1 VPEQLR
7 IVAIV
12 AILLAFPQITAA
24 GTAQARI
31 GLDAAAQWP
40 GYASLCDLESRI
52 RNVNVPRSAANDN
65 PGSTRQRQ
73 RSREPSGR
81 VERNPLPPLQ
91 VFDNLYF
98 LGTRSVSAWL
108 YGTDGGYILIDGLNS
123 DEEAKR
129 FILGG
134 MEMLGLDASDLKGI
148 LVTHGHGDHYGGA
161 DYIAEHLDID
171 IMMTQADWTL
181 AQSLGTHP
189 RFGPPP
195 ESAVVVEDGQTIE
208 FGDSALVIHVTPGHT
223 PGTISP
229 VFPVY
234 DNGTRHIAMLWGGTG
249 FNFGPNPEIFQQY
262 ADSAAR
268 MRVVSENAGVDV
280 FLSNHSRRDGTAEM
294 MEALAERKPG
304 EPHPFVLG
312 DEGYSLFT
320 VLEQCALAQ
329 AERFRLEGSD

>member
-1 VPEQLR
+1 MPDLLR
-7 IVAIV
+7 IVAII
-12 AILLAFPQITAA
+12 AIVLAFPNITAATA
-24 GTAQARI
+24 GTAQARL
-31 GLDAAAQWP
+31 GLDAADRWP
-40 GYASLCDLESRI
+40 GYASLCELEIRI
-52 RNVNVPRSAANDN
+52 RNVNVPRSGVNDDRR
-65 PGSTRQRQ
+65 STRQR
-73 RSREPSGR
+73 SGGPSSR
-81 VERNPLPPLQ
+81 VERRPLPPLQ

-108 YGTDGGYILIDGLNS
+108 YGNDDGYILIDGLNT
-123 DEEAKR
+123 DEEAQR

-134 MEMLGLDASDLKGI
+134 METLGLDAADLKGV

-161 DYIAEHLDID
+161 DYIAEQLDID

-195 ESAVVVEDGQTIE
+195 ESGVVVEDGQTIE
-208 FGDSALVIHVTPGHT
+208 FGDSALVVHVTPGHT

-229 VFPVY
+229 IFPVY
-234 DNGTRHIAMLWGGTG
+234 DNGTRHVAMLWGGTG

-262 ADSAAR
+262 ADSASR
-268 MRVVSENAGVDV
+268 MRAISKNAGVDV
-280 FLSNHSRRDGTAEM
+280 FLSNHSRRDGTVEM
-294 MEALAERKPG
+294 MKALAERKPG

-312 DEGYSLFT
+312 DKGYSLFT

-329 AERFRLEGSD
+329 AERFRSQGPD